1 MLTGI
6 QRHIDKQRET
16 HREKARTTDRQGGGV
31 LRGMQTHRG
40 KDGWRGW
47 KEWVGAEG
55 RKGKY

>member
-1 MLTGI
+1 MTNKD
-6 QRHIDKQRET
+6 RHTERKLERQ
-16 HREKARTTDRQGGGV
+16 TDRGGRV

-40 KDGWRGW
+40 KDGRRGW